1 MGQMIFIDE
10 DELNEYKKDAIY
22 FKYCMEIAD
31 RANNI
36 IYPNREIWLD
46 TGTNAQVTLVILE
59 TMYADLLL
67 KKKMKRRKRKR

>member
-1 MGQMIFIDE
+1 MGQMVFIDE
-10 DELNEYKKDAIY
+10 DELNEYKRDAMY

-31 RANNI
+31 RADKN
-36 IYPNREIWLD
+36 IYPDREIWLD

-67 KKKMKRRKRKR
+67 KKKRKGR

>member
-1 MGQMIFIDE
+1 MGQMVFIDE
-10 DELNEYKKDAIY
+10 DELNEYKKYAKY
-22 FKYCMEIAD
+22 FKYCAEIAE
-31 RANNI
+31 RAYNNI
-36 IYPNREIWLD
+36 YTDREIWLD

>member
-1 MGQMIFIDE
+1 MVFIDE
-10 DELNEYKKDAIY
+10 DELNQYKICAKYFEYCA
-22 FKYCMEIAD
+22 EIAD

-36 IYPNREIWLD
+36 IYPDREIWLD